1 MTEEILNF
9 EEIHEAYRPKIERY
23 LVRVVGEAEAEDL
36 TQEVFVKVHRALPGF
51 KGESSLSTWI
61 YRIATNTA
69 LDALRSPAFRHA
81 GEDQPLT
88 EDTDRC
94 AGPLAPS
101 DSPIPPDGTSPEQE
115 AFKEERFEC
124 YRGVLDG
131 LPPNYRAVVGL
142 SELGDLAVEEIAA
155 ILGLN
160 ASTVKMR
167 LHRGRERLLRD
178 LKAHCRAEDWL

>member
-1 MTEEILNF
+1 MIEGIMSF
-9 EEIHEAYRPKIERY
+9 EEIHVTYRPKIERY
-23 LVRVVGEAEAEDL
+23 LVRMVGEAEAEDL

-51 KGESSLSTWI
+51 KGDSSLSTWI

-81 GEDQPLT
+81 GESLPWAESDDP
-88 EDTDRC
+88 C
-94 AGPLAPS
+94 AGPLALP
-101 DSPIPPDGTSPEQE
+101 DSTTTPDETSPEQE
-115 AFKEERFEC
+115 AFKKERFEC
-124 YRGVLDG
+124 YNGVLGG
-131 LPPNYRAVVGL
+131 LPPDYRAVVGL

-167 LHRGRERLLRD
+167 LHRGREKLLKE